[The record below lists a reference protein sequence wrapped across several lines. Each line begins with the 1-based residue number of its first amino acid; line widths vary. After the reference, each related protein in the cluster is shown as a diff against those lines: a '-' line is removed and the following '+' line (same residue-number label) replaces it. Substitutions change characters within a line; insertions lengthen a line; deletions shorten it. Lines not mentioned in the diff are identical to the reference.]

1 MLEAVGLH
9 PRADAYPDQLSGGEQ
24 QRVAIARALVHRP
37 SLVLADE
44 PTGNLDQDTGEQ
56 VLDLMLSLAREER
69 SSLLLVTHSLAV
81 ARRADRI
88 LTLHHGHLSEQTG
101 DQGSE
106 LAW

>member
-1 MLEAVGLH
+1 VDLAR
-9 PRADAYPDQLSGGEQ
+9 RADAYPDQLSGGEQ

-37 SLVLADE
+37 ALVLADE
-44 PTGNLDQDTGEQ
+44 PTGNLDQTAGEKA
-56 VLDLMLSLAREER
+56 LDLMISLAKEER

-88 LTLHHGHLSEQTG
+88 LTLEQG
-101 DQGSE
+101 QLMEQGTE